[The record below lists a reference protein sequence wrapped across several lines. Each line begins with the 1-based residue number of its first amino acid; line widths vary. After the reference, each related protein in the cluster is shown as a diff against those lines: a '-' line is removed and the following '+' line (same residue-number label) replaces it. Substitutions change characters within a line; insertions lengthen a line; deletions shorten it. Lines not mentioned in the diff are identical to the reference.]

1 MRILL
6 VEDDRPV
13 AIGIEYSLK
22 KEGFNVVLAVSVEDG
37 KKIIDSERVDIAL
50 LDISLPDGDGYE
62 LCTYIK
68 GKNDHTGVIFV
79 TACDEE
85 CNVVLGLDLGGDDY
99 VTKPIRVRELV
110 SRINAVARRKG
121 HSLNNKTLNIGS
133 LEINRLSHI
142 IFKDG
147 EEIILTKAEYKLM
160 TILLD
165 NKGQV
170 LERGT
175 LLEKLWDIE
184 GNFVDGNTLNVYIK
198 RLREK
203 LEEDAKNPKYII
215 TVRGIGYKWGEY

>member
-1 MRILL
+1 MFLRILL

-13 AIGIEYSLK
+13 AIGVEYSLK
-22 KEGFNVVLAVSVEDG
+22 KEGFEVLLASSVEES
-37 KKIIDSERVDIAL
+37 KKIIEDEYIDIAL

-68 GKNDHTGVIFV
+68 EKKNNVGIIFV

-110 SRINAVARRKG
+110 SRINAVGRRKG
-121 HSLNNKTLNIGS
+121 
-133 LEINRLSHI
+133 
-142 IFKDG
+142 IFKDTALIIG
-147 EEIILTKAEYKLM
+147 NLKINKLSHTVLKNEREVILTKAEYKLM
-160 TILLD
+160 IILLD

-175 LLEKLWDIE
+175 LLEKLWDID

-203 LEEDAKNPKYII
+203 LEDDVKNPRYIM
-215 TVRGIGYKWGEY
+215 TVRGVGYKWGE

>member
-22 KEGFNVVLAVSVEDG
+22 KEGFNIVLARSVEEG
-37 KKIIDSERVDIAL
+37 KNIIDNEKVDIAL

-68 GKNDHTGVIFV
+68 EKNEHIGVIFV

-121 HSLNNKTLNIGS
+121 HTLNNKATIIGD
-133 LEINRLSHI
+133 LKVDRLSHT
-142 IFKDG
+142 IFKKG
-147 EEIILTKAEYKLM
+147 EEILLTKAEYKLM

-215 TVRGIGYKWGEY
+215 TVRGIGYKWGEV